1 MRLAPPIPT
10 FPLKGGG
17 NRPRLDRLLPPLRG
31 KVGTGGAAALWLLA
45 FVSTA
50 QAQTRSD
57 PSAAKL
63 PQGEGREAVVEFCAG
78 ACHPADRLLNARK
91 TPDEWHKTVLQ
102 MVSNGAQ
109 LFPEDVD
116 TVTKYL
122 STYLGTPAPAST
134 AK

>member
-1 MRLAPPIPT
+1 MRIL
-10 FPLKGGG
+10 PLT
-17 NRPRLDRLLPPLRG
+17 LS
-31 KVGTGGAAALWLLA
+31 VLA
-45 FVSTA
+45 FITA
-50 QAQTRSD
+50 AHAQSRPD

-63 PQGEGREAVVEFCAG
+63 PPGEGREAVIEFCAG

-91 TPDEWHKTVLQ
+91 TPEEWHKTVLQ

-122 STYLGTPAPAST
+122 STTL

>member
-1 MRLAPPIPT
+1 MRS
-10 FPLKGGG
+10 
-17 NRPRLDRLLPPLRG
+17 LP
-31 KVGTGGAAALWLLA
+31 AALFACLLS
-45 FVSTA
+45 STTHA
-50 QAQTRSD
+50 QSKPD

-63 PQGEGREAVVEFCAG
+63 PPGEGREAVVEFCAG

-91 TPDEWHKTVLQ
+91 TPEEWHKTVLQ

-116 TVTKYL
+116 TVNKYL
-122 STYLGTPAPAST
+122 STYLSTGTPANV